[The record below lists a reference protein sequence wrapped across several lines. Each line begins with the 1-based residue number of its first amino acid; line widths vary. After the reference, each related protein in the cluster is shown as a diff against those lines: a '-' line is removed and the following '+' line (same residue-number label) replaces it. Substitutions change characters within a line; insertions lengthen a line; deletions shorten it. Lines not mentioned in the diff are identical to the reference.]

1 MHILFV
7 FRIYSYTHKL
17 VSYGGFVY
25 LYISI
30 DVEFEGAENEKEAKG
45 QPDYKG
51 VYYSGSELQCCV
63 SVFTHLCV

>member
-1 MHILFV
+1 M
-7 FRIYSYTHKL
+7 
-17 VSYGGFVY
+17 SYGGFVY

-63 SVFTHLCV
+63 SVLTHLCVQDCMPGYCLPLIRTSA